1 MDTESDDV
9 FDFPCRFPIKA
20 MGRDAEGFPAHVM
33 DLVAATVGPIEPDDV
48 NIRPSQNGRFISV
61 TVTFT
66 ATSRE
71 QLDKVYR
78 QLTGSS
84 RILVV
89 L

>member
-1 MDTESDDV
+1 MNIESDSV

-33 DLVAATVGPIEPDDV
+33 ELVAASTGPIDDDDV
-48 NIRPSQNGRFISV
+48 RIRSSRDGRYLSV

-66 ATSRE
+66 ATSRD
-71 QLDKVYR
+71 QLDEIYR
-78 QLTGSS
+78 RLTASQ

>member
-1 MDTESDDV
+1 MVNESESV
-9 FDFPCRFPIKA
+9 FEFPCRFPIKA

-33 DLVAATVGPIEPDDV
+33 ELVSASAGPIGHEDIK
-48 NIRPSQNGRFISV
+48 IRPSRDGRYISV

-66 ATSRE
+66 ATSRA
-71 QLDKVYR
+71 QLDEIYR
-78 QLTGSS
+78 RLTASQ

>member
-1 MDTESDDV
+1 MTTESDDV
-9 FDFPCRFPIKA
+9 FDFPCQFPIKA

-33 DLVAATVGPIEPDDV
+33 ELVAASAGPVGHDMVD
-48 NIRPSQNGRFISV
+48 IRPSRDGRYISV

-71 QLDKVYR
+71 QLDEIYQR
-78 QLTGSS
+78 LTASQ

>member
-1 MDTESDDV
+1 MNSETDDV
-9 FDFPCRFPIKA
+9 FQFPCSFPIKA
-20 MGRDAEGFPAHVM
+20 MGREAEGFPAHVM
-33 DLVAATVGPIEPDDV
+33 DLVAASAGPIAHEDV
-48 NIRPSQNGRFISV
+48 SIRPSRDGRYISV

-71 QLDKVYR
+71 QLDEIYR
-78 QLTGSS
+78 RLTASQ

>member
-1 MDTESDDV
+1 MNTETNEV
-9 FDFPCRFPIKA
+9 FDFPCQFPIKA

-33 DLVAATVGPIEPDDV
+33 DLVAASAGPVDHDAV
-48 NIRPSQNGRFISV
+48 NIRPSRDGRYISV

-71 QLDKVYR
+71 QLDEIYR
-78 QLTGSS
+78 RLTSS
-84 RILVV
+84 ARILVV